1 MIHWKRKKFRVLE
14 KDQDPTDKIVDRI
27 LGELRKEDHP
37 ETEAMEEAK
46 RQKRQKRKRWK
57 KTGIIAGSILA
68 VSIGIY
74 LLINLQTYTSVRTV
88 DTYPVSGAAS
98 NEYKQFA
105 DGVLKYSRDGISY
118 LDQKGSEVWN
128 QPYQIQNP
136 VVDVNET
143 SGAVADK
150 GGNAILVFNEE
161 GLRGEIETDLPI
173 ERISV
178 SEQGIVSVILID
190 ESSSQILCYDAAGN
204 ILVEHKT
211 SVNGTGYPMDAA
223 LSPDGEILQVLY
235 LYTQDGTIT
244 SRVAYY
250 NFGQE
255 GESETDHQ
263 VTEQEY
269 KDVVMADGFFMNQS
283 VSAAVGDNMLTVF
296 RGKSVPEEAVKVEI
310 DKEIKSVFHS
320 QKYIGMILKNE
331 GKEGYEL
338 RLYNDRGQMAM
349 SEDFSGDYS
358 NVKICGSQVIMYDG
372 KNCSIF
378 TRGGIQKFEGEM
390 NSNILEI
397 FPVAGVNKYIVM
409 NENGME
415 VVRLVK

>member
-37 ETEAMEEAK
+37 ETEAMEEA
-46 RQKRQKRKRWK
+46 KRQKRKRWK

-283 VSAAVGDNMLTVF
+283 VSAAVGDNILTIF

>member
-37 ETEAMEEAK
+37 ESEAMEEA
-46 RQKRQKRKRWK
+46 KRQKRKRWK

-128 QPYQIQNP
+128 QAYQIQNP

-190 ESSSQILCYDAAGN
+190 EGSSQILCYDAAGN

-283 VSAAVGDNMLTVF
+283 VSAAVGDNMLTIF

>member
-46 RQKRQKRKRWK
+46 RQKRKRWK
-57 KTGIIAGSILA
+57 KTGIIAGSIVA

-269 KDVVMADGFFMNQS
+269 KDEVMADGFFMNQS
-283 VSAAVGDNMLTVF
+283 VSAAVGDNMLTIF

>member
-37 ETEAMEEAK
+37 ETEAMEET
-46 RQKRQKRKRWK
+46 KRQKRKRWK

-283 VSAAVGDNMLTVF
+283 VSAAVGDNMLTIF

>member
-37 ETEAMEEAK
+37 ETEAMEEA
-46 RQKRQKRKRWK
+46 KRQKRKRWK

-190 ESSSQILCYDAAGN
+190 ESSSQILCYDAAGY

-283 VSAAVGDNMLTVF
+283 VSAAVGDNMLTIF

>member
-37 ETEAMEEAK
+37 ETEAMEEA
-46 RQKRQKRKRWK
+46 KRQKRKRWK

-235 LYTQDGTIT
+235 LYTQDGTST

-283 VSAAVGDNMLTVF
+283 VSAAVGDNMLTIF

>member
-37 ETEAMEEAK
+37 ETEAMEEA
-46 RQKRQKRKRWK
+46 KRQKRKRWK

-173 ERISV
+173 EKISV

>member
-37 ETEAMEEAK
+37 ETEAMEEA
-46 RQKRQKRKRWK
+46 KRQKRKRWK

-128 QPYQIQNP
+128 QAYQIQNP

-190 ESSSQILCYDAAGN
+190 EGSSQILCYDAAGN

-283 VSAAVGDNMLTVF
+283 VSAAVGDNMLTIF

-310 DKEIKSVFHS
+310 DKEIKSVFHN
-320 QKYIGMILKNE
+320 QEYIGMILKNE

>member
-46 RQKRQKRKRWK
+46 RQKRKRWK

-88 DTYPVSGAAS
+88 DTYRVSGAAS

-190 ESSSQILCYDAAGN
+190 EGSSQILCYDAAGN

-283 VSAAVGDNMLTVF
+283 VSAAVGDNMLTIF

-310 DKEIKSVFHS
+310 DKEIKSVFHN
-320 QKYIGMILKNE
+320 QEYIGMILKNE

>member
-37 ETEAMEEAK
+37 ETEAMEEA
-46 RQKRQKRKRWK
+46 KRQKRKRWK

-283 VSAAVGDNMLTVF
+283 VSAAVGDNMLTIF

-310 DKEIKSVFHS
+310 DREIKSVFHS

>member
-46 RQKRQKRKRWK
+46 WQKRKRWK

-173 ERISV
+173 EKISV

-223 LSPDGEILQVLY
+223 LSSDGEILQVLY

-283 VSAAVGDNMLTVF
+283 VSAAVGDNMLTIF

>member
-37 ETEAMEEAK
+37 ETEAMEEA
-46 RQKRQKRKRWK
+46 KRQKRKRWK

-223 LSPDGEILQVLY
+223 LSPGGEILQVLY

-283 VSAAVGDNMLTVF
+283 VSAAVGDNMLTIF

>member
-46 RQKRQKRKRWK
+46 RQKRKRWK

-88 DTYPVSGAAS
+88 DTYRVSGAAS

-283 VSAAVGDNMLTVF
+283 VSAAVGDNMLTIF

-310 DKEIKSVFHS
+310 DKEIKSVFHN
-320 QKYIGMILKNE
+320 QEYIGMILKNE

>member
-37 ETEAMEEAK
+37 ETEAMEEA
-46 RQKRQKRKRWK
+46 KRQKRKRWK

-263 VTEQEY
+263 VTELEY

>member
-46 RQKRQKRKRWK
+46 WQKRKRWK

-190 ESSSQILCYDAAGN
+190 EGSSQILCYDAAGN

-283 VSAAVGDNMLTVF
+283 VSAAVGDNMLTIF

>member
-37 ETEAMEEAK
+37 ETEAMEEA
-46 RQKRQKRKRWK
+46 KRQKRKRWK

-390 NSNILEI
+390 NINILEI

>member
-37 ETEAMEEAK
+37 ETEAMEEA
-46 RQKRQKRKRWK
+46 KRQKRKRWK

-223 LSPDGEILQVLY
+223 LSPDGEILQMLY

>member
-46 RQKRQKRKRWK
+46 RQKRKRWK

-68 VSIGIY
+68 ASIGIY

-173 ERISV
+173 EKISV

-223 LSPDGEILQVLY
+223 LSSDGEILQVLY

-283 VSAAVGDNMLTVF
+283 VSAAVGDNMLTIF

>member
-37 ETEAMEEAK
+37 ETEAMEEA
-46 RQKRQKRKRWK
+46 KRQKRKRWK

-190 ESSSQILCYDAAGN
+190 EGSSQILCYDAAGN

-223 LSPDGEILQVLY
+223 LSSDGEILQVLY

-283 VSAAVGDNMLTVF
+283 VSAAVGDNMLTIF

>member
-37 ETEAMEEAK
+37 ETEAMEEA
-46 RQKRQKRKRWK
+46 KRQKRKRWK

-255 GESETDHQ
+255 GESETDRQ

-283 VSAAVGDNMLTVF
+283 VSAAVGDNMLTIF

-397 FPVAGVNKYIVM
+397 FLVAGVNKYIVM

>member
-37 ETEAMEEAK
+37 ETEAMEEA
-46 RQKRQKRKRWK
+46 KRQKRKRWK

-283 VSAAVGDNMLTVF
+283 VSAAVGDNMLTIF

-310 DKEIKSVFHS
+310 DKEIKSVFHN
-320 QKYIGMILKNE
+320 QEYIGMILKNE

>member
-37 ETEAMEEAK
+37 ETEAMEEA
-46 RQKRQKRKRWK
+46 KRQKRKRWK

-415 VVRLVK
+415 AVRLVK

>member
-46 RQKRQKRKRWK
+46 RQKRKRWK
-57 KTGIIAGSILA
+57 KTGIIAGSIVA

-283 VSAAVGDNMLTVF
+283 VSAAVGDNMLTIF

>member
-37 ETEAMEEAK
+37 ETEAMEEA
-46 RQKRQKRKRWK
+46 KRQKRKRWK

-128 QPYQIQNP
+128 QRYQIQNP

-283 VSAAVGDNMLTVF
+283 VSAAVGDNMLTIF

>member
-37 ETEAMEEAK
+37 ETEAMEEA
-46 RQKRQKRKRWK
+46 KRQKRKRWK

-118 LDQKGSEVWN
+118 LDQKSSEVWN

>member
-37 ETEAMEEAK
+37 ETEAMEEA
-46 RQKRQKRKRWK
+46 KRQKRKRWK

-128 QPYQIQNP
+128 QAYQIQNP

-283 VSAAVGDNMLTVF
+283 VSAAVGDNMLTIF

-310 DKEIKSVFHS
+310 DKEIKSVFHN
-320 QKYIGMILKNE
+320 QEYIGMILKNE

>member
-37 ETEAMEEAK
+37 ETEAMEEA
-46 RQKRQKRKRWK
+46 KRQKRKRWK

-128 QPYQIQNP
+128 QAYQIQNP

-190 ESSSQILCYDAAGN
+190 EGSSQILCYDAAGN

>member
-37 ETEAMEEAK
+37 ETEAMEEA
-46 RQKRQKRKRWK
+46 KRQKRKRWK

-150 GGNAILVFNEE
+150 GENAILVFNEE

-283 VSAAVGDNMLTVF
+283 VSAAVGDNMLTIF

>member
-37 ETEAMEEAK
+37 ETEAMEEA
-46 RQKRQKRKRWK
+46 KRQKRKRWK

-190 ESSSQILCYDAAGN
+190 EGSSQILCYDAAGN

>member
-46 RQKRQKRKRWK
+46 RQKRKRWK
-57 KTGIIAGSILA
+57 KTGIIAGSIVA

-283 VSAAVGDNMLTVF
+283 VSAAVGDNMLTIF

-310 DKEIKSVFHS
+310 DREIKSVFHS

-358 NVKICGSQVIMYDG
+358 NVKICGSQVTMYDG

>member
-46 RQKRQKRKRWK
+46 WQKRKRWK

-68 VSIGIY
+68 VSVGIY

-283 VSAAVGDNMLTVF
+283 VSAAVGDNMLTIF

>member
-46 RQKRQKRKRWK
+46 WQKRKRWK

-283 VSAAVGDNMLTVF
+283 VSAAVGDNMLTIF

-378 TRGGIQKFEGEM
+378 TRGGIQEFEGEM

>member
-14 KDQDPTDKIVDRI
+14 KDQDPTDKIVD
-27 LGELRKEDHP
+27 HP

-46 RQKRQKRKRWK
+46 WQKRKRWK

-283 VSAAVGDNMLTVF
+283 VSAAVGDNMLTIF

>member
-37 ETEAMEEAK
+37 ETEAMEEA
-46 RQKRQKRKRWK
+46 KRQKRKRWK

-283 VSAAVGDNMLTVF
+283 VSAAVGDNMLTIF

-358 NVKICGSQVIMYDG
+358 NVKIFGSQVIMYDG

>member
-37 ETEAMEEAK
+37 ETEAMEEA
-46 RQKRQKRKRWK
+46 KRQKRKRWK

-190 ESSSQILCYDAAGN
+190 EGSSQILCYDAAGN

-283 VSAAVGDNMLTVF
+283 VSAAVGDNMLTIF

-338 RLYNDRGQMAM
+338 RLYNTRGQVAM
-349 SEDFSGDYS
+349 SENFTGDYS
-358 NVKICGSQVIMYDG
+358 HVKLCGSQVIMYDG

-378 TRGGIQKFEGEM
+378 TRGGIRKFDGEM

-397 FPVAGVNKYIVM
+397 FPVPGVNKYIVM
-409 NENGME
+409 NENGLE

>member
-1 MIHWKRKKFRVLE
+1 
-14 KDQDPTDKIVDRI
+14 
-27 LGELRKEDHP
+27 
-37 ETEAMEEAK
+37 MEEA
-46 RQKRQKRKRWK
+46 KRQKRKRWK

-128 QPYQIQNP
+128 QAYQIQNP

-190 ESSSQILCYDAAGN
+190 EGSSQILCYDAAGN

-283 VSAAVGDNMLTVF
+283 VSAAVGDNMLTIF

>member
-37 ETEAMEEAK
+37 ETEAMEEA
-46 RQKRQKRKRWK
+46 KRQKRKRWK

-283 VSAAVGDNMLTVF
+283 VSAAVGDNMLTIF

-320 QKYIGMILKNE
+320 QKYIGMILKNK

>member
-37 ETEAMEEAK
+37 ETEAMEEA
-46 RQKRQKRKRWK
+46 KRQKRKRWK

-150 GGNAILVFNEE
+150 GGNAILVFDEE
-161 GLRGEIETDLPI
+161 GLGGEIETDLPI
-173 ERISV
+173 EKISV

>member
-46 RQKRQKRKRWK
+46 WQKRKRWK

-88 DTYPVSGAAS
+88 DTYPDSGAAS

-283 VSAAVGDNMLTVF
+283 VSAAVGDNMLTIF